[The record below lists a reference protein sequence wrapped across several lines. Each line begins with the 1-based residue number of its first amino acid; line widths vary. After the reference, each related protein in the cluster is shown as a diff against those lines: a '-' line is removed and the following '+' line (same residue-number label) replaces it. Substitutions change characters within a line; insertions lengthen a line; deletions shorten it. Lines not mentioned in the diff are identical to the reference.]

1 MVQEI
6 NRMPDG
12 AAMHITIQKYLTPS
26 GTDINKK
33 GIVPDIEVDYTKE
46 DLDKKID
53 PQVAKANEVLLQQI
67 AKITKK

>member
-1 MVQEI
+1 
-6 NRMPDG
+6 MPDG

-33 GIVPDIEVDYTKE
+33 GIVPDIEVDQTKE

-67 AKITKK
+67 GKITKK